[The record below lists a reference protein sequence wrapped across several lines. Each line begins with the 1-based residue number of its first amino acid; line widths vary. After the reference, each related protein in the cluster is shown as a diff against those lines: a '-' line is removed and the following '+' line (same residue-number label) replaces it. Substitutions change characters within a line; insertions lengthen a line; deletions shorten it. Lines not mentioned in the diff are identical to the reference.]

1 MEGGSQMNFLLNS
14 YVRLREHKAQSMTEY
29 ALIMAAVAVVAFAA
43 YTTLGSKI
51 VTLVN
56 SISSDL

>member
-1 MEGGSQMNFLLNS
+1 MNFLTKA
-14 YVRLREHKAQSMTEY
+14 YIRAREQAAQSMTEY

-43 YTTLGSKI
+43 YTTLGTKI

-56 SISSDL
+56 GISADL

>member
-1 MEGGSQMNFLLNS
+1 MNFLLNS

-43 YTTLGSKI
+43 YTTLGTKI

-56 SISSDL
+56 SISGDL